1 MDNDTL
7 QLLLDTLYE
16 SVAEEDFDKVDEA
29 IEIITK
35 EIENPINDYDKNEE
49 W

>member
-16 SVAEEDFDKVDEA
+16 AVADKDFDKVEEA
-29 IEIITK
+29 IELLTK
-35 EIENPINDYDKNEE
+35 EIENPINDYKNEE